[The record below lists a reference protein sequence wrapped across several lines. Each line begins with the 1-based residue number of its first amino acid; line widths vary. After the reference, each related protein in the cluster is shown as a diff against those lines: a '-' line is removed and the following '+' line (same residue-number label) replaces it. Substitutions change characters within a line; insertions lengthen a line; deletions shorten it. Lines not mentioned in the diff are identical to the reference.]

1 MPQLELISSTC
12 NRLWPVGFKQG
23 HKDWG
28 NRQQPGSNFT
38 GLDIGVQ
45 TVVQGGV
52 TERQEIALALD
63 GGALSGAYFRLRYG
77 RFTTPCLDWGADGAA
92 VEAALNALPS
102 LTDHKLDVTVDLR
115 PINRDADDPPNHY
128 AGTLLFASNASRFWR
143 RDEFD
148 DHVDRRPRFDGK
160 VFPGDR
166 VRVNGT
172 DGVFTVAEVLYQG
185 LALRL
190 TEDIS
195 AKVHFSVDDVELFK
209 VEHAVSVR
217 KSGLGVATLGRTEVQ
232 VVADDVYYADANT
245 EGLFKLRVTHE
256 GEFRE
261 TACIAYGASAAAVE
275 AAFDALAFDFNGF
288 AGGRD
293 N

>member
-1 MPQLELISSTC
+1 M
-12 NRLWPVGFKQG
+12 GFKQG

-77 RFTTPCLDWGADGAA
+77 RFTPPCLDWGADGAA

-148 DHVDRRPRFDGK
+148 DHV
-160 VFPGDR
+160 
-166 VRVNGT
+166 
-172 DGVFTVAEVLYQG
+172 Q
-185 LALRL
+185 
-190 TEDIS
+190 
-195 AKVHFSVDDVELFK
+195 SVDIFAFNK
-209 VEHAVSVR
+209 V
-217 KSGLGVATLGRTEVQ
+217 
-232 VVADDVYYADANT
+232 
-245 EGLFKLRVTHE
+245 
-256 GEFRE
+256 
-261 TACIAYGASAAAVE
+261 
-275 AAFDALAFDFNGF
+275 
-288 AGGRD
+288 
-293 N
+293 